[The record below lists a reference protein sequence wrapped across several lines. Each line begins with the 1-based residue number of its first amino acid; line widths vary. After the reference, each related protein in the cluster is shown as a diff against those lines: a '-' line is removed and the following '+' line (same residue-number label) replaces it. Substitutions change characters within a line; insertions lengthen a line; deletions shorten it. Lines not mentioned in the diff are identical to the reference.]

1 MYMRITIDI
10 TGCLVNKRFVVELF
24 PLYYL
29 LCPDKK
35 KITYSS
41 VMFR

>member
-10 TGCLVNKRFVVELF
+10 TWCLVNKRFVVELF

-35 KITYSS
+35 KIETTGILII
-41 VMFR
+41 